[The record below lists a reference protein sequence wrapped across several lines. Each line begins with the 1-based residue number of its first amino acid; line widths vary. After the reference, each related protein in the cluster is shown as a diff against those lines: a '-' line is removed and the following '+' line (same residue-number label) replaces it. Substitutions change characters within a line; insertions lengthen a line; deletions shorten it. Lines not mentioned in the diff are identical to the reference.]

1 MDGFD
6 RTPPPFSFFLF
17 PSFHGHLSLSD
28 RLYQGLTDSDPYVK
42 KNTLMV
48 LTHLI
53 LNGMIKVKG
62 QLGEMAKCIEDPSPR
77 IGDLAR
83 LFFKELSTKEN
94 ALYNNL
100 QDVISHL
107 SAGKFAVD
115 EETFEKTMRYIFT
128 FIEKVRMGRRLSLSY
143 SCWMSLRLSSL
154 DLGYLPNLCMIS
166 HELTLMMPFLYSL
179 SCICT
184 LS

>member
-1 MDGFD
+1 LVLEL
-6 RTPPPFSFFLF
+6 TPCSLPVFSF
-17 PSFHGHLSLSD
+17 SSSD
-28 RLYQGLTDSDPYVK
+28 RLYQGLTDTDIQVK

-62 QLGEMAKCIEDPSPR
+62 QLGEMAKCIEDEDQR
-77 IGDLAR
+77 VGDLAR

-107 SAGKFAVD
+107 SVVD
-115 EETFEKTMRYIFT
+115 ESVEKETFEKTMKYIFT
-128 FIEKVRMGRRLSLSY
+128 FIEKVSLPSPALSLA
-143 SCWMSLRLSSL
+143 
-154 DLGYLPNLCMIS
+154 
-166 HELTLMMPFLYSL
+166 
-179 SCICT
+179 
-184 LS
+184 